1 MTHAALDGM
10 VLTSPLHHPG
20 ACHPPH
26 LRIPCTP
33 SEASHG
39 RVQVWKGM
47 EMEPVASEA
56 HVAPGLT
63 LRKSGD
69 TVACRAQGDASGGGR
84 ATRRVIVGTGVATAL
99 VSVPMIAQAASGRTG
114 EV

>member
-1 MTHAALDGM
+1 M
-10 VLTSPLHHPG
+10 
-20 ACHPPH
+20 
-26 LRIPCTP
+26 
-33 SEASHG
+33 
-39 RVQVWKGM
+39 QVWKGM

>member
-10 VLTSPLHHPG
+10 VLTSPLRHTG
-20 ACHPPH
+20 SCHPSH
-26 LRIPCTP
+26 LRIRCTP

-56 HVAPGLT
+56 HVAP
-63 LRKSGD
+63 
-69 TVACRAQGDASGGGR
+69 
-84 ATRRVIVGTGVATAL
+84 VG
-99 VSVPMIAQAASGRTG
+99 SR
-114 EV
+114 